1 MQRVY
6 IAICVLF
13 SCVFVS
19 CSKHT
24 EVNVS
29 IPELTDGKVYIVYA
43 DPDQIASRQQEDIA
57 EAEIKNGKVS
67 FDLSNLQIKNK
78 TKDCTISIL
87 NEEKRF
93 MCTLPL
99 PIEKGK
105 NITLTITGI
114 KEYTAGQSPLTVS
127 YSGSKQAEK
136 FSDFLNSINTELA
149 SLYKNPQNTNAYAK
163 IVSLCKNFSNDYPN
177 SAFPYTVIISQ
188 INHIEETYNPLLKY
202 CEELSNQKSDNPW
215 HNFLVSKYKEKIMRQ
230 AMANQMVF
238 LAKDKDGKEYSERN
252 FEGKIT
258 LVHFW
263 SVKSPKCTEVINNL
277 KNIYNKYHSLGLEVV
292 SISID
297 PVPNEWIKWSKENT
311 LAWSSL
317 IADGNTIT
325 NRYNFNDIPYYL
337 LFSKE
342 GKLISKSNIVE
353 DLEQN
358 IKQTLQ

>member
-1 MQRVY
+1 MQKILIVL
-6 IAICVLF
+6 CVVLSCLF
-13 SCVFVS
+13 FS

-24 EVNVS
+24 EINVDV
-29 IPELTDGKVYIVYA
+29 PELSNGKVYIVYA

-57 EAEIKNGKVS
+57 EGEIKNGKIS

-99 PIEKGK
+99 PVEKGK

-114 KEYTAGQSPLTVS
+114 KEYTTGQSPLSVS

-136 FSDFLNSINTELA
+136 FSNFLNNINTELA
-149 SLYKNPQNTNAYAK
+149 FLYKNPQNTNAYTK
-163 IVSLCKNFSNDYPN
+163 IVSLCKNFSNEYPN

-188 INHIEETYNPLLKY
+188 MNGIEDNNNPLLKY
-202 CEELSNQKSDNPW
+202 CEELSNQKSDNAW
-215 HNFLVSKYKEKIMRQ
+215 HKFLVAKYKEKIMRD
-230 AMANQMVF
+230 AMAKQMVF
-238 LAKDKDGKEYSERN
+238 SAKDKDGKEYTERD
-252 FEGKIT
+252 FENKIT

-263 SVKSPKCTEVINNL
+263 SVKSSKCTEVINNL
-277 KNIYNKYHSLGLEVV
+277 KNIYNKYHSSGLEVI

-297 PVPNEWIKWSKENT
+297 PVPNEWIKWSKENA
-311 LAWSSL
+311 LAWTSL

-325 NRYNFNDIPYYL
+325 NRYNFNDIPFYL

>member
-1 MQRVY
+1 MHRIY
-6 IAICVLF
+6 IAICVLL

-24 EVNVS
+24 EVNVD
-29 IPELTDGKVYIVYA
+29 IPELTNGKVYIVYA

-57 EAEIKNGKVS
+57 ESEIKNGKVS

-99 PIEKGK
+99 PVEKGK

-114 KEYTAGQSPLTVS
+114 KEYTAGQSPLSVS

-136 FSDFLNSINTELA
+136 FSTFLNGINTELT
-149 SLYKNPQNTNAYAK
+149 SLYKNPQSTNAYTN
-163 IVSLCKNFSNDYPN
+163 IISLCKDFLEEYPN

-188 INHIEETYNPLLKY
+188 ISRIENNNNPLLKY
-202 CEELSNQKSDNPW
+202 CEELSNQKSNNPW
-215 HNFLVSKYKEKIMRQ
+215 HKYLVSKYKEKIMRD
-230 AMANQMVF
+230 AMAKQMVF
-238 LAKDKDGKEYSERN
+238 SAKDKDGAEYTERN
-252 FEGKIT
+252 FENKVT

-297 PVPNEWIKWSKENT
+297 PVPNEWIKWSKDNT
-311 LAWSSL
+311 LTWSSL
-317 IADGNTIT
+317 VADG
-325 NRYNFNDIPYYL
+325 
-337 LFSKE
+337 K
-342 GKLISKSNIVE
+342 
-353 DLEQN
+353 
-358 IKQTLQ
+358 